1 MDFSHGKQHGNG
13 NIAVKVLI
21 ITQNLLKLS
30 KMFFLML

>member
-1 MDFSHGKQHGNG
+1 MDFSHGKQHGN
-13 NIAVKVLI
+13 IAVKILI